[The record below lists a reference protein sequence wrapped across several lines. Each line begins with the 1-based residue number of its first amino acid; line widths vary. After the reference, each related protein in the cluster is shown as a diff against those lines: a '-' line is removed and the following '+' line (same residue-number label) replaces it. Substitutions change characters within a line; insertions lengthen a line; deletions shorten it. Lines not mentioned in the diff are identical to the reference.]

1 MRSRFHYIRPQSLS
15 EALEFLAANGSRTTI
30 LAGGTDLM
38 IAIREGSV
46 TADYVLDV
54 SRLKELREISRRGD
68 RIRVGAA
75 APYSE
80 IIASPLIQEAAPLLA
95 MAARCVGSV
104 QIRNAGTLG
113 GNVANASPA
122 GDGIPPLIVHDALAE
137 IRTGEEKRTF
147 PVAELITGPYRTGLK
162 PGELITAFLLEPLKP
177 GCRISWQ
184 RVARRQSLSVA
195 RMNAAAMG
203 EVDESGAV
211 TGVKLSVGSV
221 TPVCL
226 RCSGAE
232 QILLGKV
239 PDEDLIERAARAVS
253 EVMVD
258 ISGVRPTTEYKKPAV
273 EGLVTKAFREL
284 FLESEGVQR

>member
-1 MRSRFHYIRPQSLS
+1 MRSRFYYIRPDSLT
-15 EALEFLAANGSRTTI
+15 EALDFLKDNGSRTRI
-30 LAGGTDLM
+30 LAGGTDLL
-38 IAIREGSV
+38 IEIREGSV
-46 TADYVLDV
+46 KADYVLDV
-54 SRLKELREISRRGD
+54 SRLADLREIRRAGGH
-68 RIRVGAA
+68 IRVGAA
-75 APYSE
+75 ATYTE
-80 IIASPLIQEAAPLLA
+80 IIASPVIQQAAPLLA
-95 MAARCVGSV
+95 MAARCVGSA

-137 IRTGEEKRTF
+137 IRTGEEKRTV
-147 PVAELITGPYRTGLK
+147 PVTDLITGPYTTGLK

-195 RMNAAAMG
+195 RMNAAATG
-203 EVDESGAV
+203 EMDESGAV
-211 TGVKLSVGSV
+211 SSVKLSVGSV

-239 PDEDLIERAARAVS
+239 PDEDHIAQAARAVS

-258 ISGVRPTTEYKKPAV
+258 ISGVRPTTEYKRPAV
-273 EGLVTKAFREL
+273 EGLVIKAFREL
-284 FLESEGVQR
+284 FLQSEGERR